1 MVKSSGIELA
11 IALMVAPLTPLDRF
25 LPRKLDAV
33 VKLIADFPIIKQLMV
48 IRIRG
53 IKIPINEMLIYLN
66 LNQRIQKYNNLV
78 HVKES

>member
-1 MVKSSGIELA
+1 MVKNSGIELA
-11 IALMVAPLTPLDRF
+11 IALMVAPFIPLDRF

-33 VKLIADFPIIKQLMV
+33 VKLFADFPIIKQLMA

-66 LNQRIQKYNNLV
+66 VNQRIQKYNNLI
-78 HVKES
+78 HLKE